1 MRCINSAAVSSHVC
15 LRRPQMNS
23 SAPSPRNASAIAL
36 PSPVPP
42 PVTRM
47 RLPASSP
54 SLNMARLPQRRRRR
68 RPIARFSRASMTRTS
83 RPRRVDLP
91 SILLLYENC
100 RAMTSPAWK
109 ATLGNRLRPW
119 EENLK
124 LTPLFGAVL
133 MSMMATSAFAV
144 TIGFSQVGDEGDWR
158 PAFRKEMQE
167 EAKKEGIDL
176 KFADAQGKEE
186 EQLKAVRTFI
196 AQKVDAIIIAPVVV
210 TGWDQVLAEAKAAGI
225 PVFLAD
231 RDVDV
236 ADKSLF
242 VTRISADFNLEGRL
256 AGAWLAQASKGNCNI
271 VELQGTTGAAPAIER
286 KKGFEAVISNFPNM
300 KIVKTQSGNFTT
312 DGGKQVMEA
321 FIKAT
326 DNLKGIC
333 GVFAH
338 NDNMQL
344 GAIQAMKEAGLK
356 PGKDFLLVSVDY
368 VPAEKEAL
376 AAGDANASVELRSA
390 IGKYIYPVVTDYLKD
405 KKELPKW
412 IVIPSDLHTAATPG
426 G

>member
-1 MRCINSAAVSSHVC
+1 MIIEMAHDAGFKPTPTGQAEKREGIMTFLKSVCVAAV
-15 LRRPQMNS
+15 
-23 SAPSPRNASAIAL
+23 ASVAL
-36 PSPVPP
+36 F
-42 PVTRM
+42 
-47 RLPASSP
+47 ASS
-54 SLNMARLPQRRRRR
+54 
-68 RPIARFSRASMTRTS
+68 T
-83 RPRRVDLP
+83 V
-91 SILLLYENC
+91 Y
-100 RAMTSPAWK
+100 
-109 ATLGNRLRPW
+109 
-119 EENLK
+119 
-124 LTPLFGAVL
+124 
-133 MSMMATSAFAV
+133 AV

-158 PAFRKEMQE
+158 PAFSKDMQE

-186 EQLKAVRTFI
+186 EQLKAVRAFI

-210 TGWDQVLAEAKAAGI
+210 TGWDKVLEEAKAAGI

-236 ADKSLF
+236 KDKSLF

-256 AGAWLAQASKGNCNI
+256 AGAWLAQASKGNCDV

-286 KKGFEAVISNFPNM
+286 KKGFEAITSNFSGM
-300 KIVKTQSGNFTT
+300 KIVKSQSGDFTT
-312 DGGKQVMEA
+312 EGGKKVMEA

-356 PGKDFLLVSVDY
+356 PGKDFLMVSVDY
-368 VPAEKEAL
+368 VPAMKKAL
-376 AAGDANASVELRSA
+376 ADGDANASVELRSA
-390 IGKYIYPVVTDYLKD
+390 IGKYIYPVVLQYLKD

-426 G
+426 S